1 MEKRIK
7 YKPNINTELHEE
19 STHIELKRIK
29 ECITKETAKIVPAK
43 RREHYP
49 YVFNDLTP
57 YSDTKHVEYLLNSV
71 IYFNLMLKDVFR
83 KILRLEN

>member
-7 YKPNINTELHEE
+7 YKPNINTEFHEE

-29 ECITKETAKIVPAK
+29 ECITKETAKIVHPK

-57 YSDTKHVEYLLNSV
+57 YSDTRHVEYLLNSV
-71 IYFNLMLKDVFR
+71 SIYVLD
-83 KILRLEN
+83 